1 MAGTGFR
8 VFSGT
13 VALLVSLVFASHG
26 FAEGWPR
33 KVITSHGTVTLEHMP
48 QRIVS
53 TSVTVTGTLL
63 AINAPVVASGA
74 TAPNSRIADS
84 QGFFR
89 QWGDVA
95 KQRGVQRLYIGE
107 PNAEAIAGQ
116 APDLIIIAA
125 TGGDS
130 ALKLYDQLSAIAPVM
145 VVSYDDKSWQELAT
159 ELGQATGKEADAARV
174 ITQFSAR
181 ETSLKSALDL
191 PPQPVSA
198 LVFSTDGKSANLWTA
213 VSPQGKLLEQLGF
226 TLAQVPPDFAASYSQ
241 GKRHDIIQ
249 LAGEKMPEAMNGQTL
264 LLFSAHQADTQRLLT
279 NSFLAQLPAV
289 QSQRVYAM
297 GDDTFR
303 LDYYSASNMLDQLE
317 KLFVTH

>member
-1 MAGTGFR
+1 MTRAAFR
-8 VFSGT
+8 RFSGT
-13 VALLVSLVFASHG
+13 VALLLSLMFAPHG

-33 KVITSHGTVTLEHMP
+33 KIMTSKGAITLEQPP

-53 TSVTVTGTLL
+53 TSVTITGTLL

-74 TAPNSRIADS
+74 TAPNNRVADS

-89 QWGDVA
+89 QWGEVA

-159 ELGQATGKEADAARV
+159 ELGQATGKEADAAKV
-174 ITQFSAR
+174 SCTVFSPRSQCKKAIY
-181 ETSLKSALDL
+181 L

-198 LVFSTDGKSANLWTA
+198 LVYGSDGKSANLWTPA
-213 VSPQGKLLEQLGF
+213 SPQGQLLQQLGF
-226 TLAQVPPDFAASYSQ
+226 SSRA
-241 GKRHDIIQ
+241 G
-249 LAGEKMPEAMNGQTL
+249 AGEFRGQLQSGQT
-264 LLFSAHQADTQRLLT
+264 
-279 NSFLAQLPAV
+279 P
-289 QSQRVYAM
+289 
-297 GDDTFR
+297 
-303 LDYYSASNMLDQLE
+303 
-317 KLFVTH
+317 